1 MRVIT
6 QGRRLMPAF
15 ARSLTTE
22 QIRDVTAHVVE
33 ALPH

>member
-1 MRVIT
+1 MRVVT
-6 QGRRLMPAF
+6 EGRSLMPAF

-33 ALPH
+33 TLPH